1 MPSVKVKENEPFEFA
16 LRRFKRSCEK
26 AGVIAETRRREFY
39 EKPTQ
44 ERKRKKAAAVKRHLR
59 KLSREVTNRRRL
71 Y

>member
-1 MPSVKVKENEPFEFA
+1 MPSVKVRENEPFEYA

-26 AGVIAETRRREFY
+26 AGILAETRRREFY

-44 ERKRKKAAAVKRHLR
+44 ERKRKAAAAVKRNSR
-59 KLSREVTNRRRL
+59 RLSREVTRRQRM